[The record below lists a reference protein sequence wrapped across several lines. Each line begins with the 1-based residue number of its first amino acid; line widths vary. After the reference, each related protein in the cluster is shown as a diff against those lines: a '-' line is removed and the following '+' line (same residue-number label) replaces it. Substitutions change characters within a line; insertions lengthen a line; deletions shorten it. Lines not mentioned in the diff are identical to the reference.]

1 MRAPLE
7 EACTVALTAAEA
19 PGGILPSQQAISLEC
34 VHREF
39 NAALRDLRWSGS
51 LGREACK
58 VLEMGSAGA
67 VLDSAFISVRGR
79 LQDALQEPVEVAASD
94 GKHSVNDTGPCR
106 NARDATR
113 GSENDIPEL
122 AKETEAAS
130 PNIDETAVPKNKKP
144 RRGKSGSKTSRA
156 HRKIPTTIQR
166 TAMDNCKLSKR
177 PAKVNCRN
185 GLLKAVGTPS
195 REEREVAKASYTSSL
210 RPHTLH
216 DAACLHLWSSPA
228 CSTSLNLNQSNLI

>member
-79 LQDALQEPVEVAASD
+79 LPYALQEPVEVAASD

-106 NARDATR
+106 KARDATR
-113 GSENDIPEL
+113 GSENEL

-130 PNIDETAVPKNKKP
+130 PNIEETAGHKNKRP

-156 HRKIPTTIQR
+156 QSIPR
-166 TAMDNCKLSKR
+166 ASKLSKR
-177 PAKVNCRN
+177 PAQGGRQTI
-185 GLLKAVGTPS
+185 A
-195 REEREVAKASYTSSL
+195 R
-210 RPHTLH
+210 
-216 DAACLHLWSSPA
+216 AARGGGHRA
-228 CSTSLNLNQSNLI
+228 ADR